1 MRYLLCISTALAF
14 LAACGGDDQETAS
27 PEATATAATPSAGIP
42 EKLTGTW
49 VRTFKQREVEAGGFE
64 PGEYVMKLKPDGTL
78 EVYFG
83 PGKHDLNEECLG
95 QEYCDALTAT
105 AQGAVL

>member
-1 MRYLLCISTALAF
+1 MRYLLCIATALAF
-14 LAACGGDDQETAS
+14 VAACGGDDQETAS

-49 VRTFKQREVEAGGFE
+49 ARTFKQREVEAGGFE